1 MRINKIIKL
10 IYEELPIATFLSEI
24 CDYNSYFY
32 EATIDDGYVIY
43 FEVPKEML
51 PEPNQNM
58 NAKELIPYLMKDNLQ
73 YTISVDYDS
82 INFEIE
88 KYIKVLDIINLFDI
102 IITVDRL
109 STLKASNILST
120 SATNVVKK
128 QNELIIN
135 RLTEMGIERGNI
147 LFTNY
152 NDISYTLR
160 DRNVLFHL
168 NNIDQEIESINSINI
183 NNSDWKKQTNKIMFE
198 KISDIEIDESIDNML
213 KQF

>member
-1 MRINKIIKL
+1 MRINKIIEL

-24 CDYNSYFY
+24 FDYKSYFY
-32 EATIDDGYVIY
+32 EASIDDGYVIY

-51 PEPNQNM
+51 PEPNKNM

-88 KYIKVLDIINLFDI
+88 KYIKVLDVINLFNI

-120 SATNVVKK
+120 SAANIVKK

-152 NDISYTLR
+152 NNISYVLR
-160 DRNVLFHL
+160 DRNVLVHL
-168 NNIDQEIESINSINI
+168 NNSDCKKQTNIINI
-183 NNSDWKKQTNKIMFE
+183 NNSDWKKQANKIMFE

>member
-32 EATIDDGYVIY
+32 EASIDDGYVIY
-43 FEVPKEML
+43 FKVPKEML
-51 PEPNQNM
+51 PESNQNM

-73 YTISVDYDS
+73 YTISVNYDS
-82 INFEIE
+82 INFEVE

-109 STLKASNILST
+109 TTLKASNILSADAV
-120 SATNVVKK
+120 SVVKK

-152 NDISYTLR
+152 NISHILR
-160 DRNVLFHL
+160 ERNVLFHL
-168 NNIDQEIESINSINI
+168 DNIDQEIESINSINI

-198 KISDIEIDESIDNML
+198 KLCDIEIDESIDNM
-213 KQF
+213 